1 MQNGP
6 LRLPRSLPLPAL
18 LGAIFGIVPMHL
30 AQAATLLVTDCG
42 DGVDSGTLR
51 NTVAVAPDN
60 STIQIPLTCST
71 ITIAGDI
78 FIPNT
83 ISNMTIAGQGASVT
97 TIDANRAGR
106 AFYSFHTGGDLEFK
120 DLTIANGYYSGAPV
134 PLGGCIYGVGNVV
147 ISNAVVTACTIA
159 PTASSTATPR
169 GGGIFSLGAISVFNS
184 TVSGNVAVGVETTSA
199 QGGGLFAAGGIVVSY
214 STVSGNAVFSGASG
228 PPTHGGG
235 IVSAG
240 RSVLILR
247 STISGNKA
255 DENSALHVTGS
266 ASYGVLIDAST
277 ITGNVATSFQTVGS
291 YLPVH
296 VTSSTIAFN
305 RVASSNGSTPAGL
318 YSSEQISMNDSIFA
332 ANTAKMGSA
341 NDVSSSAASSPLIGS
356 TNLITATSNPVPLG
370 TLSACPRLG
379 HLSNNGGPTL
389 TIPLLANSPALDAGT
404 DDGDV
409 FDQRGFSRPVGAGM
423 DLGAYERQPGTID
436 DVIFYGAF
444 ESRCD

>member
-60 STIQIPLTCST
+60 STIQIPLTCSS

-147 ISNAVVTACTIA
+147 ISNAVIADTQTTASAMPATTASPRPTRVRPTLTVTARATPA
-159 PTASSTATPR
+159 TTVRTWATRVRPTPTATPSV
-169 GGGIFSLGAISVFNS
+169 IPAIGA
-184 TVSGNVAVGVETTSA
+184 
-199 QGGGLFAAGGIVVSY
+199 
-214 STVSGNAVFSGASG
+214 
-228 PPTHGGG
+228 
-235 IVSAG
+235 
-240 RSVLILR
+240 R
-247 STISGNKA
+247 
-255 DENSALHVTGS
+255 
-266 ASYGVLIDAST
+266 
-277 ITGNVATSFQTVGS
+277 
-291 YLPVH
+291 
-296 VTSSTIAFN
+296 
-305 RVASSNGSTPAGL
+305 
-318 YSSEQISMNDSIFA
+318 
-332 ANTAKMGSA
+332 
-341 NDVSSSAASSPLIGS
+341 
-356 TNLITATSNPVPLG
+356 
-370 TLSACPRLG
+370 
-379 HLSNNGGPTL
+379 
-389 TIPLLANSPALDAGT
+389 
-404 DDGDV
+404 
-409 FDQRGFSRPVGAGM
+409 
-423 DLGAYERQPGTID
+423 
-436 DVIFYGAF
+436 
-444 ESRCD
+444 